1 MINLEGLRKLG
12 YDSISLSVSGTRG
25 ELEYI
30 DEEIDNWRDGQ
41 DFEEKY
47 IINIFVSIYATN
59 LDTQK
64 KGKIGKLTGNF
75 FESEIVMDDISFYDL
90 CDSVGTDLEHMASA
104 IVDEEECIKDE
115 ICEFDENLMYID
127 RIYINE
133 KFRGLGIDSYVI
145 NSLNEIL
152 EYAVNLSPNVLILL
166 PAPQEIGEDGLL
178 QEVRDEKINE
188 NDKKRLIKLYEKLG
202 FEKLED
208 SNYMI
213 KRTKERYI

>member
-1 MINLEGLRKLG
+1 MINLEGLRKWG

-47 IINIFVSIYATN
+47 IINIFVNIYATN

-133 KFRGLGIDSYVI
+133 KFRGLGIASYVI

>member
-1 MINLEGLRKLG
+1 MINLEGLKKLG

-47 IINIFVSIYATN
+47 IINIFVNIYATN

-90 CDSVGTDLEHMASA
+90 CDSIGTDLEHMASA

-133 KFRGLGIDSYVI
+133 KFRGLGIASYVI

>member
-1 MINLEGLRKLG
+1 MIDLKELNQLG
-12 YDSISLSVSGTRG
+12 YDSISLEVSGARG
-25 ELEYI
+25 ELNYI
-30 DEEIDNWRDGQ
+30 DKDINNYIAEQ
-41 DFEEKY
+41 DYEDKY
-47 IINIFVSIYATN
+47 VINVFVDIFATN
-59 LDTQK
+59 LDTQEK
-64 KGKIGKLTGNF
+64 EKIGKLTGNF

-90 CDSVGTDLEHMASA
+90 CDSIGTDLEHMAYA
-104 IVDEEECIKDE
+104 IVDEDECIRDD

-133 KFRGLGIDSYVI
+133 KFRGLGIASYVL
-145 NSLNEIL
+145 NSLNDIL
-152 EYAVNLSPNVLILL
+152 EYSVNLSPNVLILL

-202 FEKLED
+202 FEKLKN

>member
-47 IINIFVSIYATN
+47 IINIFVNIYATN

-133 KFRGLGIDSYVI
+133 KFRGLGIASYVI

>member
-1 MINLEGLRKLG
+1 MIDLEGLEKLG

-25 ELEYI
+25 ELNYI
-30 DEEIDNWRDGQ
+30 DKKFNNYIECEEYED
-41 DFEEKY
+41 KY
-47 IINIFVSIYATN
+47 VINVFIHIYATN
-59 LDTQK
+59 LDTK
-64 KGKIGKLTGNF
+64 EKVEIGKLTGNF
-75 FESEIVMDDISFYDL
+75 FESEMVIDDISFYDL
-90 CDSVGTDLEHMASA
+90 CDSIGTDLEHMASV
-104 IVDEEECIKDE
+104 IIDEDECIRDE

-133 KFRGLGIDSYVI
+133 KFRGLGIASYVI
-145 NSLNEIL
+145 NSLNQIL

-178 QEVRDEKINE
+178 QEVRDEKINK
-188 NDKKRLIKLYEKLG
+188 NNKRRLIKLYEKLG
-202 FEKLED
+202 FEKLEN

>member
-133 KFRGLGIDSYVI
+133 KFRGLGIASYVI